1 MDALDLRATGMAYYE
16 IAAIVGYKSPQA
28 VWKAC
33 HDLLVRRETDSTD
46 DFRKLQNE
54 RLDKALAAVWP
65 KVLEGDSKAID
76 AFLRIEDRRSRLLGL
91 DVKPEQSGTGGMVM
105 NVLINGV
112 PPSSP
117 LGLPSGEDVV
127 TVIATDVIIEEPEP
141 EAEPD
146 KFDEVIDD

>member
-1 MDALDLRATGMAYYE
+1 
-16 IAAIVGYKSPQA
+16 
-28 VWKAC
+28 
-33 HDLLVRRETDSTD
+33 LLVRRETDSTD

-65 KVLEGDSKAID
+65 AVLAGDSKAID

-91 DVKPEQSGTGGMVM
+91 DVRPDQSGTGGLVM

-117 LGLPSGEDVV
+117 LGLAAGEDVI
-127 TVIATDVIIEEPEP
+127 TAIATEVIAEEPEP
-141 EAEPD
+141 EVEPD
-146 KFDEVIDD
+146 KFDEVVDD